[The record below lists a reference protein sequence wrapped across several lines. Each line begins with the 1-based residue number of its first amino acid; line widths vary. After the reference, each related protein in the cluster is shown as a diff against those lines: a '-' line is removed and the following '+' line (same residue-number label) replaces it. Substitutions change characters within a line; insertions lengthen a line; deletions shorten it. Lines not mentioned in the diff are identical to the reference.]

1 MNHAMSVENI
11 MTAKVV
17 SIEPGCPLVEVVKKL
32 YAYGVSCVLVC
43 EDELPVGIISE
54 RDIIGYALNLAT
66 GKAEPRETATDLMTS
81 PLTTVRSDAP
91 VDDAVAIV
99 TEHRIRH
106 LPVVDADGKLVGLL
120 TQSNLLHAL
129 SD

>member
-1 MNHAMSVENI
+1 MSVESI

-54 RDIIGYALNLAT
+54 RDIVGYALNLAT
-66 GKAEPRETATDLMTS
+66 GKDEPRQNAQDLMTS

-91 VDDAVAIV
+91 VEKAIAIV
-99 TEHRIRH
+99 AKQRIRH
-106 LPVVDADGKLVGLL
+106 LPVIDAEGKLVGLL
-120 TQSNLLHAL
+120 TQSNLLQAL

>member
-1 MNHAMSVENI
+1 MSVENI

>member
-1 MNHAMSVENI
+1 MNRAMNVESI

-17 SIEPGCPLVEVVKKL
+17 SIEPGCSLVEVVKKL

-43 EDELPVGIISE
+43 EDEVPVGIISE

-66 GKAEPRETATDLMTS
+66 GKDEARQTATDLMTS

-91 VDDAVAIV
+91 VDDAIAIV
-99 TEHRIRH
+99 TENRIRH

-129 SD
+129 SS